1 MKHLLL
7 LVAVALSPGL
17 RADQYSLITPTIITI
32 QDNVERIIL
41 DYSTSDELGLNQM
54 RAPVGWTEPIVALGY
69 ELRGIVIGGTLGLEF
84 KDETVTFEQNEGF
97 IIPINTQVRI
107 YNAGEDPLHLVEVLR
122 PGHKE
127 ALVKQYGSFE

>member
-41 DYSTSDELGLNQM
+41 DYPTSDELGLNQM

-97 IIPINTQVRI
+97 IIPINAQVRI